1 MGWWKD
7 QEDPEII
14 LGDDPHRLTVE
25 YLKSISESYNEHLSR
40 KPTLA
45 ELLKNLEDALL
56 YNANTLLH
64 DCDEL
69 DVKKL
74 TAKTIKRK
82 KRQEFEIG
90 DYFSI
95 PLSNGSYGIGRIIA
109 KDSIGTIIAVLDQV
123 SDTVKLPGSLSGIKP
138 LFHIYVLPNAW
149 EEWEWRILGGHEG
162 YVVDESGL
170 PCFKMGDD
178 RLGWRIHC
186 GSQERSA
193 SASEVA
199 SLEPAEI
206 WPPQRVAWR
215 VAAMKGVIGVEEI
228 QGMLKRGKDLFERGE
243 YNEAS
248 KEFNKAYRHVMW
260 MPASSEVS
268 QLNEEALHWIHLCLE
283 KRGYTRGSTRKT
295 KE

>member
-7 QEDPEII
+7 QEDSEII
-14 LGDDPHRLTVE
+14 LGDDPYRLTVE
-25 YLKSISESYNEHLSR
+25 YLKSISESYHEHLNR

-45 ELLKNLEDALL
+45 ELIKNLEDALL

-95 PLSNGSYGIGRIIA
+95 PLSNGSYGFGRIIA
-109 KDSIGTIIAVLDQV
+109 KDSIGTIIAVLNQV
-123 SDTVKLPGSLSGIKP
+123 SDTVMLPSSFSGIQP
-138 LFHIYVLPNAW
+138 LFHVYVLPDAW
-149 EEWEWRILGGHEG
+149 EEWEWRILGGQEG
-162 YVVDESGL
+162 YVVDESQI

-186 GSQERSA
+186 GSQERPA

-199 SLEPAEI
+199 NLEQAEI

-215 VAAMKGVIGVEEI
+215 IAAIKGIIGVEEL
-228 QGMLKRGKDLFERGE
+228 QGMLKRGQELFERGE
-243 YNEAS
+243 YSEAS

-260 MPASSEVS
+260 MPISSEVNHLHE
-268 QLNEEALHWIHLCLE
+268 QALHWIHLCLE
-283 KRGYTRGSTRKT
+283 KRGYTKNATRKT